1 MLWLEVLL
9 SSWVHCRVSFS
20 GKLSLG
26 EGKPDISK
34 Y

>member
-1 MLWLEVLL
+1 MLQLEVLL

-20 GKLSLG
+20 GKLFLG
-26 EGKPDISK
+26 EGKSDISN

>member
-9 SSWVHCRVSFS
+9 SSWVHYRVSS